1 VSLNLLISAG
11 EASGDLHGA
20 RLLAELKEKRPDLAA
35 FGMGGERLEAE
46 GLDRIVR
53 SDALSVVGV
62 FEVFEKLP
70 ALSKALTRVSEAARV
85 RRPDA
90 AILIDFPD
98 FNALLARRLHR
109 AGVPLL
115 YYVSPQVWA
124 WRAGRARAIARLARR
139 IVTLFPFEAEIY
151 LRLGADAVCAGH
163 PLVDDVREGLAT
175 DPPVPRAERRRLVLL
190 PGSRVAEVRKHWTP
204 MLEAGAALARRF
216 DLDVIAVRAPG
227 LPEEIFSDAARS
239 NVSVVST
246 GRHSLLASADL
257 VFVAS
262 GTATLEAALC
272 GAPMVVVYRTA
283 AATFAIAR
291 ALVRLR
297 WISLVNIVAGE
308 EVVPEL
314 LQDDVN
320 AARLER
326 EGAALLGSPER
337 LARMRA
343 SLAGV
348 ARELGPPGASGRAA
362 DAILDALEPG
372 RRQRAAG
379 P

>member
-1 VSLNLLISAG
+1 MGLNLLISAG

-20 RLLAELKEKRPDLAA
+20 RLLAALRKKRPDLAA
-35 FGMGGERLEAE
+35 FGMGGARLEAG
-46 GLDRIVR
+46 GLDRIVP
-53 SDALSVVGV
+53 SDALAVVGV

-70 ALSKALTRVSEAARV
+70 ALSKALARMTEAARA

-98 FNALLARRLHR
+98 FNGLLARRLHR

-115 YYVSPQVWA
+115 YYVSPQFWA

-151 LRLGADAVCAGH
+151 SRLGADAVCAGH
-163 PLVDDVREGLAT
+163 PLVDDVREGLAS
-175 DPPVPRAERRRLVLL
+175 DPPAPRGAKRRLVLL
-190 PGSRVAEVRKHWTP
+190 PGSRVAEVRKHWAP
-204 MLEAGAALARRF
+204 MLDAGVALARRF
-216 DLDVIAVRAPG
+216 DLEVVAIRAPG
-227 LPEEIFSDAARS
+227 LPDDFFSEASAR
-239 NVSVVST
+239 NVSVAAA
-246 GRHSLLASADL
+246 GRHSILASADL
-257 VFVAS
+257 AFVAS

-272 GAPMVVVYRTA
+272 GTPMIVVYRTA
-283 AATFAIAR
+283 AATFALAK

-297 WISLVNIVAGE
+297 WISLVNIVAGQ

-326 EGAALLGSPER
+326 EGAALLESPER
-337 LARMRA
+337 VDRMRA
-343 SLAGV
+343 SLAEV
-348 ARELGPPGASGRAA
+348 ARQLGPPGASERAA
-362 DAILDALEPG
+362 DAILEALETG
-372 RRQRAAG
+372 RGQRAAG
-379 P
+379 S